1 MSQCK
6 VKGGPRIEGVVASFE
21 ARSLPALKDG
31 LLSMAASICESC
43 SMSATPIILPATM
56 NNDEVIDVDV
66 SPVVEKNFDLLSVIA
81 GVKPFAG
88 LSDPILR
95 SISETAVVRRYAAG
109 QTVYAT
115 GQFDGGEIFIVAKGL
130 MRVSV
135 IDADTGSVV
144 VDDLGP
150 NSAFAIDLAFCDP
163 ESSVFS
169 RLSITAGEDLTL
181 VFVESEAL
189 RGLAGQRPSLMRNI
203 AHFFAEDLGARRFNA
218 TAAQAAPQQRVYSQ
232 LIKYVERDEISG
244 SWRVPQMPKHRELA
258 DLANVDENIAAAAV
272 ASLIQDG
279 VAQRDYP
286 GLVVND
292 MTRLHELAG

>member
-1 MSQCK
+1 
-6 VKGGPRIEGVVASFE
+6 
-21 ARSLPALKDG
+21 
-31 LLSMAASICESC
+31 MAVRICESC
-43 SMSATPIILPATM
+43 SMSATPIILPATID
-56 NNDEVIDVDV
+56 NNEVIDVDV
-66 SPVVEKNFDLLSVIA
+66 SPVVDKNFTMSSVIA
-81 GVKPFAG
+81 AVKPFAG
-88 LSDPILR
+88 LSDAIL
-95 SISETAVVRRYAAG
+95 SAVGETAVVRRYAAG
-109 QTVYAT
+109 QSVYAM

-135 IDADTGSVV
+135 IDAGTGSVV

-150 NSAFAIDLAFCDP
+150 NSTFAIDLAFCDP

-169 RLSITAGEDLTL
+169 RLSITAEEDLKL
-181 VFVESEAL
+181 VFIDSEAL

-232 LIKYVERDEISG
+232 LIKYVERDEITG
-244 SWRVPQMPKHRELA
+244 CWRVPQMPKHRELA
-258 DLANVDENIAAAAV
+258 DLANVDENVAAAAV
-272 ASLIQDG
+272 ATLIQEG
-279 VAQRDYP
+279 IAQRDYP